1 MQPVKDISP
10 WAAEIARHTVID
22 TLLLGFGMPL
32 VMGLVVASALL
43 LIGVSP
49 LDFFFGF
56 VADIAPT
63 LAPNL
68 SILLGLGAVFA
79 MVGGF
84 GYRCISM
91 SGAKA
96 PVLALLRRV
105 LRLELRAASLWKA
118 TPEDPSRLRFV
129 NVSYFPPVSFP
140 YRVALFTSAGLSG
153 AAPLLN

>member
-32 VMGLVVASALL
+32 VMGLVVASAQP

-49 LDFFFGF
+49 LDFFFAF

-84 GYRCISM
+84 GYRCLSI
-91 SGAKA
+91 SGAKE
-96 PVLALLRRV
+96 PALLRSVLNLALRV
-105 LRLELRAASLWKA
+105 ASLWKA
-118 TPEDPSRLRFV
+118 APEDPSRVRSV

-140 YRVALFTSAGLSG
+140 NRVALFTPAGLSG

>member
-10 WAAEIARHTVID
+10 WAAKIARQTVVHT
-22 TLLLGFGMPL
+22 LWLGVGVPLGMG
-32 VMGLVVASALL
+32 VVVAFAQL

-56 VADIAPT
+56 VADITPT

-68 SILLGLGAVFA
+68 SILLVVGAVFA
-79 MVGGF
+79 MVGGL

-91 SGAKA
+91 SGTKA
-96 PVLALLRRV
+96 PVLALLRSV

-118 TPEDPSRLRFV
+118 APKDPSRVRFV

-140 YRVALFTSAGLSG
+140 NRVALFTPAGLSG